1 MSGHTTGPDT
11 SKAKTLAMS
20 MGNFDLVTAQ
30 SLWDATMAYSIT
42 RYYKKHKDHK
52 IMQVNGRFHSD
63 EGFAV
68 AAQLANYNK
77 KIKRLI
83 ISSGSEDSF
92 PNINWNDLKK
102 NGDYIIITDPKVPRT
117 YKE

>member
-1 MSGHTTGPDT
+1 
-11 SKAKTLAMS
+11 MS

-30 SLWDATMAYSIT
+30 SLWDATMAYSICS
-42 RYYKKHKDHK
+42 YYKKHKSNK

-83 ISSGSEDSF
+83 ISTGSDESF
-92 PNINWNDLKK
+92 PKINWNELKK
-102 NGDYIIITDPKVPRT
+102 NGDYIIVTDPKVPKT
-117 YKE
+117 YTE